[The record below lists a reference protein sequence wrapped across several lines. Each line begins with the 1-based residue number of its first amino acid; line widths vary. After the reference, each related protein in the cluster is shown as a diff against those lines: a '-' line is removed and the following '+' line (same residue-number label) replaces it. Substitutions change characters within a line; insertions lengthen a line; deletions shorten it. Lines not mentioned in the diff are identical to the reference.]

1 VSGWVGALLVALGA
15 GVGAPSRHLTNQL
28 LRTRF
33 GATPTAGTLSVNVIG
48 SFVLGLLA
56 GAGIDG
62 AGWALIGVGFCG
74 AYTTFSTL
82 ALELWV
88 AFEDR
93 RHRHAVTNV
102 TLSLVLGL
110 AAAYAGL
117 ALTR

>member
-1 VSGWVGALLVALGA
+1 MSGWVGALLVALGA

-48 SFVLGLLA
+48 SFVLGLMA

-82 ALELWV
+82 ALELWA
-88 AFEDR
+88 AFEED
-93 RHRHAVTNV
+93 RHRHAVINAA
-102 TLSLVLGL
+102 LSLALGVG
-110 AAAYAGL
+110 AAAAGWL
-117 ALTR
+117 LTH